1 MAHFE
6 LKANDVYDGFMQEKE
21 EQIEKLEEK
30 IISEEDEIKNLERKI
45 EVKEDKILKGHGKV
59 FKLAGGINFLFGGDS
74 KYHAKFIK
82 SGFIKRFN
90 KHKLI
95 YGLTSIVSIV
105 LIWRGVWHLADLTP
119 GISNP
124 IISILL
130 GLFILWFI
138 DRVSELKF

>member
-1 MAHFE
+1 MPD
-6 LKANDVYDGFMQEKE
+6 KS

-30 IISEEDEIKNLERKI
+30 IISEEDEIESLERKI
-45 EVKEDKILKGHGKV
+45 ETKEDKILKSHDKV
-59 FKLAGGINFLFGGDS
+59 FKMVGGFNFLFGGDT

-90 KHKLI
+90 KHRLI
-95 YGLTSIVSIV
+95 YGLTSIVSVV
-105 LIWRGVWHLADLTP
+105 LIWRGVWQLADLTP

-124 IISILL
+124 IISIAL
-130 GLFILWFI
+130 GIFVLWFI